1 MSETV
6 LQRRARLLGEN
17 VPTFY
22 TEPLH
27 LVRGEGVWLQ
37 DVKGR
42 KYLDAYNN
50 VAHVGH
56 GRPEV
61 AEAIHRQQRQLNVNT
76 RYVVSG
82 VLDYVDRL
90 QQLLAP
96 GLDQVLLC
104 CTGTEAN
111 DVAIRMAEAV
121 TGKTGIVATDNTY
134 HGNSKATA
142 ALSSR
147 RPPIGGLPS
156 NVRLVPAPDGVNPL
170 GGSLAAQPYVLAKE
184 IQKAAASLEAA
195 GHGFAGFMFCPIFAN
210 EGLQVQKPGAL
221 DTVVAEVRKAGGL
234 LLCDEVQAGFG
245 RVGTHWWG
253 HEALAVEP
261 DVVTMGKP
269 MGNGYPVAGV
279 VARKEVMGAFR
290 RAFGY
295 FNTFGGNPVAAAA
308 GMATLDVLERDDL
321 IGSGR
326 RTGYYL
332 LSRLKDIDHPAIA
345 QVRGAGLFLAVELIQ
360 DGANARQL
368 AHRIV
373 NDMRRRG
380 VLIGAGG
387 RDDHILKIRPP
398 MPFNRGNADL
408 LLTNLE
414 EVFAETLR

>member
-1 MSETV
+1 MSETL
-6 LQRRARLLGEN
+6 LQRRARLMGEN

-22 TEPLH
+22 EEPLH
-27 LVRGEGVWLQ
+27 LVRGEGVWLH
-37 DVKGR
+37 DAKGR

-56 GRPEV
+56 GRIEV
-61 AEAIHRQQRQLNVNT
+61 ADAIHRQQRQLNVNT
-76 RYVVSG
+76 RYVVSL
-82 VLDYVDRL
+82 VLDYMDRL
-90 QQLLAP
+90 QNLLMP
-96 GLDQVLLC
+96 GLDQVLLT

-147 RPPIGGLPS
+147 RPPIGGLPA
-156 NVRLVPAPDGVNPL
+156 NVRLVPAPDAVNPL
-170 GGSLAAQPYVLAKE
+170 GGSLDAQPYVLAKE
-184 IQKAAASLEAA
+184 IEKAAASLERA

-210 EGLQVQKPGAL
+210 EGLQVQKPGFL
-221 DTVVAEVRKAGGL
+221 DTAAAVVRKAGGL
-234 LLCDEVQAGFG
+234 LLCDEVQSGFG

-261 DVVTMGKP
+261 DVVTLGKP

-279 VARKEVMGAFR
+279 VARPEVMGAFR

-332 LSRLKDIDHPAIA
+332 HSRLREFDHPAIA
-345 QVRGAGLFLAVELIQ
+345 GVRAAGLFLAVELVE
-360 DGANARQL
+360 DGANARRL
-368 AHRIV
+368 ARQVV
-373 NDMRRRG
+373 NGMRRRG

-408 LLTNLE
+408 LLATLE
-414 EVFAETLR
+414 EVLAETRR